1 MIYSEIV
8 DTVDVVHYYFCS
20 TRSSV
25 STIREA
31 TRLGRGRIA
40 IARSATRYIMHCPYC
55 GNRDTEVVETREV
68 QDLDT
73 IRRRRACLT
82 CEKRF
87 TTYERVENVN
97 LTVIKKDGKR
107 EQFNREKLRNGLL
120 RASEKT
126 TVPVDVIE
134 RIVGEVERELRG
146 ADSVEVE
153 SKKVGQLAAARLKKL
168 DKVAYIRFA
177 SVFKRFVDVEDFQ
190 KEVKKLEK

>member
-1 MIYSEIV
+1 
-8 DTVDVVHYYFCS
+8 
-20 TRSSV
+20 
-25 STIREA
+25 
-31 TRLGRGRIA
+31 
-40 IARSATRYIMHCPYC
+40 MHCPYC

-68 QDLDT
+68 SDLET

-126 TVPVDVIE
+126 TVPVEAIE
-134 RIVGEVERELRG
+134 KIVGEVERELRG

-153 SKKVGQLAAARLKKL
+153 SKKIGQLAAARLKKL

>member
-1 MIYSEIV
+1 
-8 DTVDVVHYYFCS
+8 
-20 TRSSV
+20 
-25 STIREA
+25 
-31 TRLGRGRIA
+31 
-40 IARSATRYIMHCPYC
+40 MHCPYC
-55 GNRDTEVVETREV
+55 GNKETEVVETREV
-68 QDLDT
+68 RDLDT

-87 TTYERVENVN
+87 TTYERVETVN
-97 LTVIKKDGKR
+97 LTIIKKDGKR
-107 EQFNREKLRNGLL
+107 EQFNRDKLRSGLL

-126 TVPVDVIE
+126 TVPVDAIE
-134 RIVGEVERELRG
+134 KIVNEVERELRG

-190 KEVKKLEK
+190 KEVKRLEK